1 VIAHRLS
8 TIMNADRII
17 VLKDGRIV
25 EQGRHEELLTRGGEY
40 KNLYEQQF
48 RDEPPARTA

>member
-1 VIAHRLS
+1 
-8 TIMNADRII
+8 MNADRII

-25 EQGRHEELLTRGGEY
+25 EQGRHEELIARGGEY

-48 RDEPPARTA
+48 RDETPARTV